1 MEIAQMHEC
10 SLHLLERLQ
19 EQKWFLCI
27 TEVVY
32 MEVR

>member
-1 MEIAQMHEC
+1 MHEC

-27 TEVVY
+27 TEGVY
-32 MEVR
+32 MEEVR